1 MKDIIID
8 LYING
13 ELLPKEIAERVKLS
27 EEQVITLLK
36 ENFYYPCKRRNYI
49 KRVLNLRE
57 AVLYY
62 LSHKESATAVAHK
75 FNLHPTNF
83 CLMLKY
89 FGYTAIN
96 EQNRTKFDETLFDVI
111 DTEEKAYWLGFIFA
125 DGTIAEHTEG
135 KKPRYQFEL
144 CTAEKDIEHLQKFN
158 SFMKYEGN
166 NIKIGQVK
174 LNGNIY
180 TRARWII
187 NNRHL
192 WETLYSKGC
201 IPNKSLVLKFPD
213 IPQELKRHFIR
224 GYFDGDGSVGIYN
237 GKLSMSCLG
246 TLDMLDN
253 ILKDFNWTLKYH
265 HDKRHTDKTYSFQ
278 LVSDK
283 TLEFLDYIYKDS
295 SIYLERKYLIYKICR
310 ASK

>member
-1 MKDIIID
+1 MK
-8 LYING
+8 
-13 ELLPKEIAERVKLS
+13 IAS
-27 EEQVITLLK
+27 
-36 ENFYYPCKRRNYI
+36 C
-49 KRVLNLRE
+49 
-57 AVLYY
+57 
-62 LSHKESATAVAHK
+62 SALALVA
-75 FNLHPTNF
+75 
-83 CLMLKY
+83 M
-89 FGYTAIN
+89 
-96 EQNRTKFDETLFDVI
+96 TLFSASAQAQSLANTNTTYDQCL
-111 DTEEKAYWLGFIFA
+111 EAA
-125 DGTIAEHTEG
+125 
-135 KKPRYQFEL
+135 
-144 CTAEKDIEHLQKFN
+144 
-158 SFMKYEGN
+158 EGN

-237 GKLSMSCLG
+237 DKLSLSCLG

-253 ILKDFNWTLKYH
+253 ILKDFNWILKYH

-278 LVSDK
+278 LVSEK
-283 TLEFLDYIYKDS
+283 ALEFLEYIYKDS
-295 SIYLERKYLIYKICR
+295 SVYLERKYLI
-310 ASK
+310 SKFYHVP